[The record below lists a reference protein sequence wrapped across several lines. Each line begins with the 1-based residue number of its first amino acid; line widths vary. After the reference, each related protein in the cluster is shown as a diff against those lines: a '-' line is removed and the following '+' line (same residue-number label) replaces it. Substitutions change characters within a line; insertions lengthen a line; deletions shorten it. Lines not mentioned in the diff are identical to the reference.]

1 MKRTLS
7 LVLALCMALM
17 SASPAL
23 AEDVAT
29 PNDIPAAE
37 TSAQPTTEPTAEP
50 AAESTV
56 EPTAEPSAEPSA
68 EPTGDMTAPGEDTAE
83 EATPAPE
90 ETAEPE
96 ATAEAPAADWGT
108 GPMYVLENGFKHYGT
123 PEELIP
129 LGQVLYLY
137 HTDVVEINGVAID
150 TLSRLSYA
158 LDPEVFTTDEYTV
171 ILSLCDPSGA
181 EKEDTVFL
189 WVQAKETA
197 PGQDG
202 ALNDVPVADDEDVLE
217 WEVQVIPADYAADA
231 PCSPSF
237 TLVAFPEIQ
246 AGMTYAVMLNGGD
259 PVALLGDR
267 FVPDQSG
274 EYRFVLLDA
283 QGSILGRSARYK
295 VTLTEATASPATA
308 EPTIAPTAVPAVP
321 LEPTAAPTTE
331 PDDTAEPAAPTSE
344 PTAVPAVTAEP
355 ASPTA
360 SPMDDLIADMDAFLE
375 ANASTGEHGVVAW
388 AMVDGEKV
396 TGSLETLL
404 ATACSEIYIA
414 TGKTIVLRC
423 DATALSGKTLL
434 PDPDVFG
441 SDYAVILADSS
452 NSIEQAGALF
462 VSVQRRSHADQ
473 TDAALTVTVKGSTG
487 SLWTNQSP
495 VFSLTAEPDLPGTVG
510 GYSYAVSVDGGA
522 PLRLSGSTY
531 TAATEG
537 EYALQF
543 AIVDPDSTVVTQSD
557 VYSVKLDM
565 TAPLLQVS
573 AGRDGT
579 LLIVAGDLGSGAVSC
594 STDGGATWQMMT
606 DQGDGVASCS
616 ITLTE
621 DKTFEPGMIIVQDR
635 AGNRTAWDES
645 VTVTVQAG
653 GMTSGMGSFGGIRG
667 GSSRTTSHAASTQTT
682 VTVYNGVELMV
693 NAGSMT
699 QLTMGGEM
707 LELYLTRDDILQD
720 EEQPGFTAELA
731 VFDGSSGAADTL
743 VLTAVGVTEENA
755 GDYAWQFSG
764 QVYKKLAASGIDYL
778 VLRCG
783 ERVTALSTAGFTAG
797 VRYSMF
803 RAEGLPSK
811 DFIYTLRMMP
821 EKDIRM
827 EMTVADTTWQLTDDP
842 SAEIYYYDVTTD
854 SADAFDMLKG

>member
-23 AEDVAT
+23 AEEIAT

-37 TSAQPTTEPTAEP
+37 TSAQPTTEPSAEP
-50 AAESTV
+50 T
-56 EPTAEPSAEPSA
+56 AEPSA
-68 EPTGDMTAPGEDTAE
+68 EPTGDMTAPGGDAE
-83 EATPAPE
+83 EATPVPE
-90 ETAEPE
+90 ETAAPE

-108 GPMYVLENGFKHYGT
+108 GPMYVLENGFRHYGT
-123 PEELIP
+123 PGELIP

-137 HTDVVEINGVAID
+137 HLDVVEITGVAID

-171 ILSLCDPSGA
+171 ILSLCDPGGA

-189 WVQAKETA
+189 WVEAKDAA
-197 PGQDG
+197 PGQNGD
-202 ALNDVPVADDEDVLE
+202 LNDVPVADDEDVLE

-246 AGMTYAVMLNGGD
+246 AGMTYAVMLNGGE
-259 PVALLGDR
+259 PMVLSGDHY
-267 FVPDQSG
+267 VPDQSG

-283 QGSILGRSARYK
+283 QGNILGRSARYR
-295 VTLTEATASPATA
+295 VTLTEAAESPATA
-308 EPTIAPTAVPAVP
+308 EPTVTPTAVPAVP
-321 LEPTAAPTTE
+321 LEPTAAPT
-331 PDDTAEPAAPTSE
+331 SE
-344 PTAVPAVTAEP
+344 PTAVPTEEP
-355 ASPTA
+355 TSPTA
-360 SPMDDLIADMDAFLE
+360 DPMDDLMADMDAFLE

-388 AMVDGEKV
+388 AMVEGEKV

-404 ATACSEIYIA
+404 AAACSEIYIA
-414 TGKTIVLRC
+414 TSKTIVLRC
-423 DATALSGKTLL
+423 DATALAGKTLL

-452 NSIEQAGALF
+452 SSIEQAGALF
-462 VSVQRRSHADQ
+462 VSVQHRTNADK
-473 TDAALTVTVKGSTG
+473 TDAALTVTVTGSTG
-487 SLWTNQSP
+487 GLWTNESP

-510 GYSYAVSVDGGA
+510 GYSYAVSVDGGV

-531 TAATEG
+531 TAAAEG

-543 AIVDPDSTVVTQSD
+543 AIVDPDSTVVAQSD
-557 VYSVKLDM
+557 VYRVKLDA

-621 DKTFEPGMIIVQDR
+621 DATFEPGMIIVQDR

-645 VTVTVQAG
+645 VTVTVQTG
-653 GMTSGMGSFGGIRG
+653 GMTAGMGSFGGIRG

-682 VTVYNGVELMV
+682 VTVYNGVELLV
-693 NAGSMT
+693 NADSMT

-720 EEQPGFTAELA
+720 EEQPGFTAELT
-731 VFDGSSGAADTL
+731 VFDGSSGAAADTL
-743 VLTAVGVTEENA
+743 VLTAMGVTEENA

-783 ERVTALSTAGFTAG
+783 DRVTALSTAGFTAG

>member
-23 AEDVAT
+23 AEEIAT

-37 TSAQPTTEPTAEP
+37 TSAQPTAEATAEP
-50 AAESTV
+50 SAESTA
-56 EPTAEPSAEPSA
+56 EPTAEPSAG
-68 EPTGDMTAPGEDTAE
+68 PTGDMTAPGGDAE
-83 EATPAPE
+83 EATPVPE
-90 ETAEPE
+90 ETAAPE
-96 ATAEAPAADWGT
+96 TTAEAPAADWGT
-108 GPMYVLENGFKHYGT
+108 GPMYVLENGFRHYGT
-123 PEELIP
+123 PGELIP

-137 HTDVVEINGVAID
+137 HTDVVEITGVAID

-189 WVQAKETA
+189 WVEAKVAA

-202 ALNDVPVADDEDVLE
+202 DLNDVPVADDEDVLE

-246 AGMTYAVMLNGGD
+246 AGMTYAVMLNGGE
-259 PVALLGDR
+259 PMVLSGDSY
-267 FVPDQSG
+267 VPDQSG

-283 QGSILGRSARYK
+283 QGNILGRSARYR
-295 VTLTEATASPATA
+295 VTLTEKAEPLATA
-308 EPTIAPTAVPAVP
+308 EPTVAPTAVPAVP
-321 LEPTAAPTTE
+321 LEPTAAPT
-331 PDDTAEPAAPTSE
+331 SE
-344 PTAVPAVTAEP
+344 PTAEPTEEP
-355 ASPTA
+355 ASPTDD
-360 SPMDDLIADMDAFLE
+360 PMDDLMADMDAFLE

-388 AMVDGEKV
+388 AMVEGEKV

-404 ATACSEIYIA
+404 AAACSEIYIA

-423 DATALSGKTLL
+423 DATALAGKTLR

-452 NSIEQAGALF
+452 SSIEQTGALF
-462 VSVQRRSHADQ
+462 VSVQRRSNADK
-473 TDAALTVTVKGSTG
+473 TDAALTVTVTGSTG
-487 SLWTNQSP
+487 GLWTNESP

-543 AIVDPDSTVVTQSD
+543 AVVDPDSTVVAQSD
-557 VYSVKLDM
+557 VYRVKLDA

-621 DKTFEPGMIIVQDR
+621 DATFEPGMIIVQDR
-635 AGNRTAWDES
+635 AGNRTAWNES
-645 VTVTVQAG
+645 VTVTMQTG
-653 GMTSGMGSFGGIRG
+653 GMTAGMGSFGGSRG

-682 VTVYNGVELMV
+682 VTVYNGVELLV

-707 LELYLTRDDILQD
+707 LELYLTRDDIMQD
-720 EEQPGFTAELA
+720 EEQPGFTAELT
-731 VFDGSSGAADTL
+731 VFDGSSGAAADTL
-743 VLTAVGVTEENA
+743 VLTAMGVTEENA

-783 ERVTALSTAGFTAG
+783 DRVTALSTAGFTAG

>member
-23 AEDVAT
+23 AEEIAT
-29 PNDIPAAE
+29 PNDIPTAE
-37 TSAQPTTEPTAEP
+37 TSAQPTA
-50 AAESTV
+50 
-56 EPTAEPSAEPSA
+56 EPTAEPSAEPTAEPSA
-68 EPTGDMTAPGEDTAE
+68 EPAGDMTAPGGAAE
-83 EATPAPE
+83 EATPVPE
-90 ETAEPE
+90 ETAAPE

-108 GPMYVLENGFKHYGT
+108 GPMYVLENGFRHYGT
-123 PEELIP
+123 PSELIP

-137 HTDVVEINGVAID
+137 HMDVVEITGVAID

-189 WVQAKETA
+189 WVEAKDAA
-197 PGQDG
+197 PDQDG
-202 ALNDVPVADDEDVLE
+202 DLNDVPVADDEDVLE
-217 WEVQVIPADYAADA
+217 WEVQVITADYAANA

-237 TLVAFPEIQ
+237 TLVAFPEMQ
-246 AGMTYAVMLNGGD
+246 AGMTYAVMLNGGE
-259 PVALLGDR
+259 PMALSGDR
-267 FVPDQSG
+267 YVPDQSG

-283 QGSILGRSARYK
+283 QGNILGRSARYR
-295 VTLTEATASPATA
+295 VTLTEATESPATA
-308 EPTIAPTAVPAVP
+308 EPTVTPTAVPAVP
-321 LEPTAAPTTE
+321 LEPTAAPT
-331 PDDTAEPAAPTSE
+331 SE
-344 PTAVPAVTAEP
+344 PTAVPTEEP

-360 SPMDDLIADMDAFLE
+360 DPMDDLMADMDAFLE

-388 AMVDGEKV
+388 AMVEGEKV

-404 ATACSEIYIA
+404 AAACSEIYIA
-414 TGKTIVLRC
+414 TSKTIVLRC
-423 DATALSGKTLL
+423 DATALAGKTLL

-441 SDYAVILADSS
+441 SDYAVILSDSS
-452 NSIEQAGALF
+452 SSIEQAGALF
-462 VSVQRRSHADQ
+462 VSVQRRSNADK
-473 TDAALTVTVKGSTG
+473 TDAALTVTVTGSTG
-487 SLWTNQSP
+487 GLWTNESP

-543 AIVDPDSTVVTQSD
+543 SIVDPDSTVVAQSD
-557 VYSVKLDM
+557 VYRVKLDA

-621 DKTFEPGMIIVQDR
+621 DATFEPGMIIVQDR
-635 AGNRTAWDES
+635 AGNRTAWGES
-645 VTVTVQAG
+645 VTVTMQTG
-653 GMTSGMGSFGGIRG
+653 GMTAGMGSFGGNRG
-667 GSSRTTSHAASTQTT
+667 GSSRTTSHAASTQTA
-682 VTVYNGVELMV
+682 VTVYNGVELLV
-693 NAGSMT
+693 NADSMT

-720 EEQPGFTAELA
+720 EEQPGFTAELT
-731 VFDGSSGAADTL
+731 VFDGSSGTAADTL
-743 VLTAVGVTEENA
+743 VLTAMGVTEENA

-783 ERVTALSTAGFTAG
+783 DRVTALSTAGFTAG